1 MSKVAWIQSRIW
13 SELRKQPVL
22 TLALSCSTCC
32 GVSLP
37 GSPLWWLA
45 QRASSPALRKT
56 RSHSPNWVR
65 PTPSNSAVS
74 SLVLP
79 APTARI
85 AVRRWYTRRSR
96 VPLRRR
102 SISFFCSAVNSI
114 VFIAASSVRSF
125 GGLAPPHRLII
136 PVGFP
141 SATVYVLDVMDDVVD
156 FAAQL
161 LVELAQLLGVEWSV
175 SVDIPL

>member
-13 SELRKQPVL
+13 SELRKHPVL

-37 GSPLWWLA
+37 GSPLWWIA
-45 QRASSPALRKT
+45 QRAASPSLRKT
-56 RSHSPNWVR
+56 RSHSPSWVR
-65 PTPSNSAVS
+65 PTPSKAAVS

-79 APTARI
+79 AATART

-114 VFIAASSVRSF
+114 GFIGVFFAYRCGPS
-125 GGLAPPHRLII
+125 GGLALSHQFILL
-136 PVGFP
+136 VGFP
-141 SATVYVLDVMDDVVD
+141 SATVYFSRFGGGRNQVK
-156 FAAQL
+156 
-161 LVELAQLLGVEWSV
+161 
-175 SVDIPL
+175 DISDE